1 MNRVP
6 VAARGVRVS
15 NANDHG
21 IVDAAADYAMPGVR
35 VIDDTAPLRWI
46 GQGFNDILRAPRASL
61 FYGLVLAVMGW
72 LLVTWYGGAVGLALT
87 TGFLLM
93 GPFFA
98 VGIYDISRQLERHTT
113 IDFLRTLTVWQD
125 NRPAIGFYALILM
138 LSLAVWMR
146 VSVVLVALLVP
157 NGFDDITHLLEQL
170 LAEPGSWVF
179 LLVYLA
185 IVAMLAAFS
194 FSISAV
200 ALPLLLDRTR
210 MDAITAMITSFQVI
224 RRSPRPMAIWAVI
237 IVLLTAAGFMSWFVG
252 LVVVVPLIG
261 HATWHAYRDVV
272 EPAPVA
278 LRTPY

>member
-1 MNRVP
+1 M
-6 VAARGVRVS
+6 S
-15 NANDHG
+15 NANDKALAE
-21 IVDAAADYAMPGVR
+21 AAAEYALPGVR
-35 VIDDTAPLRWI
+35 AIDDTAPLRWI
-46 GQGFNDILRAPRASL
+46 GQGFDDILRAPRASL
-61 FYGLVLAVMGW
+61 FYGAVLALMGW
-72 LLVTWYGGAVGLALT
+72 SLVTWYGGAVGLALT

-93 GPFFA
+93 GPFLA
-98 VGIYDISRQLERHTT
+98 VGIYEVSRQLERHTS
-113 IDFLRTLTVWQD
+113 IDFLRTLTVWHD

-146 VSVVLVALLVP
+146 ISVVLIALLVP

-185 IVAMLAAFS
+185 IGAVLAGFS

-200 ALPLLLDRTR
+200 ALPMLLDRTH
-210 MDAITAMITSFQVI
+210 MDAISAMITSFQAI
-224 RRSPRPMAIWAVI
+224 RRNPRPMALWAAL
-237 IVLLTAAGFMSWFVG
+237 IVLLITAGFMSWFIG
-252 LVVVVPLIG
+252 LVVIVPLIG

-272 EPAPVA
+272 EPARLP